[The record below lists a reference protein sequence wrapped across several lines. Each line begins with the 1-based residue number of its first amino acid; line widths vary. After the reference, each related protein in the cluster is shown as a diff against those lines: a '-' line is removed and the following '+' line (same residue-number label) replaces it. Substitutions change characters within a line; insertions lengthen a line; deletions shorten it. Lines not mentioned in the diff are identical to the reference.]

1 VRFRSEEVGSSS
13 ARGRRS
19 YTHAS
24 TKGVHSGDARQ
35 LEAEPSLSLLCLKLD
50 LCLKLNSWYSSYICC
65 SQKMLN
71 LFCILLQFLNL
82 HDQQL
87 LLTEHPM
94 PSLINGSNASIFYF
108 LGSCCI
114 GT

>member
-65 SQKMLN
+65 SQKCWTYSVCCFNFWIFM
-71 LFCILLQFLNL
+71 I
-82 HDQQL
+82 
-87 LLTEHPM
+87 
-94 PSLINGSNASIFYF
+94 SNFY
-108 LGSCCI
+108 
-114 GT
+114 